1 MRPPCI
7 VGMTLA
13 LLCGCNSAGPS
24 PVVPLDRVLTEV
36 QRGLQKA
43 QDDLDRSS
51 LGKLQSVQLTLH
63 TQSEEDK
70 TGNVTIFVISVGG
83 GLGVSASQDLVL
95 TLRPPVSTK
104 ATSTAMTTNASP
116 TVADSIVAL
125 IKEAANAAEIA
136 RKGKPPLDAETLT
149 LELAFTV
156 TNSVK
161 GGLQF
166 NLGTVAADVGGSRKN
181 ASQQRIK
188 ITIAPPKPAHE

>member
-1 MRPPCI
+1 MRLPCI
-7 VGMTLA
+7 VMMTLA
-13 LLCGCNSAGPS
+13 LLCGCNSAGPPS
-24 PVVPLDRVLTEV
+24 VVPLDSVLTEV

-43 QDDLDRSS
+43 QDDLSAS
-51 LGKLQSVQLTLH
+51 GLGKVQSVQLTLH

-70 TGNVTIFVISVGG
+70 TGKLGIFVISVGG
-83 GLGVSASQDLVL
+83 GPGASASQDLVL
-95 TLRPPVSTK
+95 TLRPPASTNT
-104 ATSTAMTTNASP
+104 TSMNKMTNAPP

-125 IKEAANAAEIA
+125 IKEAAHAAETA
-136 RKGKPPLDAETLT
+136 RKGKPPLDAENLT

-166 NLGTVAADVGGSRKN
+166 DLGTVAGEMGSSKKN

-188 ITIAPPKPAHE
+188 ITIAPP

>member
-1 MRPPCI
+1 MRLPCI
-7 VGMTLA
+7 PVVTLA
-13 LLCGCNSAGPS
+13 LLCGCNSVGP
-24 PVVPLDRVLTEV
+24 PLVVPLDSVLTEV

-43 QDDLDRSS
+43 QDDLNGSS

-70 TGNVTIFVISVGG
+70 TGKMTIFVISVGG
-83 GLGVSASQDLVL
+83 GPGVSASQDLVL
-95 TLRPPVSTK
+95 TLRPP
-104 ATSTAMTTNASP
+104 TSTNTTSAIKMTNAAP

-125 IKEAANAAEIA
+125 IKEAAHAAETA
-136 RKGKPPLDAETLT
+136 RKGKPPLDAENLT

-166 NLGTVAADVGGSRKN
+166 NLGTVAADVGGSMKN

-188 ITIAPPKPAHE
+188 ITIAPPKPAN

>member
-1 MRPPCI
+1 MRLPCI
-7 VGMTLA
+7 VAVTLG
-13 LLCGCNSAGPS
+13 LLCGCNSAGPPS
-24 PVVPLDRVLTEV
+24 VVRLDSVLTEV

-43 QDDLDRSS
+43 QDDLDGSS

-70 TGNVTIFVISVGG
+70 TGKMTIFVMSVGG
-83 GLGVSASQDLVL
+83 GRGASASQDLVL
-95 TLRPPVSTK
+95 TLRPPVSKST
-104 ATSTAMTTNASP
+104 TSTIKTTNAPP

-125 IKEAANAAEIA
+125 IKEAARAAETA
-136 RKGKPPLDAETLT
+136 RKGKPPLDAESLT
-149 LELAFTV
+149 MELAFTV

-166 NLGTVAADVGGSRKN
+166 NLGTVAADVGGSMKN

-188 ITIAPPKPAHE
+188 ITIAPPRPAD